1 MAAAQLG
8 VGGANQRT
16 LPASWY
22 RGTDRY
28 EAERHSIFG
37 TSWLLLG
44 HVDDVAGP
52 GDRLGLTVAGFPL
65 LVVRDD
71 EGGIRGF
78 HNVCPHRA
86 GPLAE
91 DGISGGPSLVCRYH
105 GWSFDLQGALLAAR
119 DFGDPGPEEQMCGL
133 RSITVAIWRNL
144 IFGNFEEGAPPLID
158 DLGGFADAAADQEIE
173 AFRPAGEYSHELRC
187 NWKTYAENYL
197 EGYHLPL
204 VHPGLTREVRP
215 SQYRVE
221 VGDRWCRHEVP
232 TRAGAVNAGRWL
244 WRWPNLA
251 LNLYPDSMN
260 IERFVPTGPVTTMVT
275 YRYFTRDGQLD
286 DDVVEMS
293 RTILEEDA
301 VICEAVQRNLDA
313 GVYVGGVLSPKHEM
327 AVAAFQ
333 RLVAAQAGER

>member
-1 MAAAQLG
+1 
-8 VGGANQRT
+8 

-22 RGTDRY
+22 HGTDRY
-28 EAERHSIFG
+28 EAERRSIFS

-44 HVDDVAGP
+44 HVADLERP
-52 GDRLGLTVAGFPL
+52 GDRLGITMAGFPL
-65 LVVRDD
+65 LIVRD
-71 EGGIRGF
+71 ESGEIHGF

-91 DGISGGPSLVCRYH
+91 EGTSGGPSIVCRYH
-105 GWSFDLQGALLAAR
+105 GWSFDLHGTLLAAR
-119 DFGDPGPEEQMCGL
+119 DFGEPGPEERACGL
-133 RSITVAIWRNL
+133 RPITVAVWRNL
-144 IFGNFEEGAPPLID
+144 IFGCLDGAQVPLID
-158 DLGGFADAAADQEIE
+158 DLGGFAAAAAGQEIE

-215 SQYRVE
+215 SQYRIE

-232 TRAGAVNAGRWL
+232 TRKGAVNAGRWL

-260 IERFVPTGPVTTMVT
+260 IEQFVPTGPSTTTVT
-275 YRYFTRDGQLD
+275 YRYFTRDGELD
-286 DDVVEMS
+286 DSVVAMS
-293 RTILEEDA
+293 RTVLEEDA
-301 VICEAVQRNLDA
+301 VICEAVQKNLDA
-313 GVYVGGVLSPKHEM
+313 GVYVDGVLSPKYEM

-333 RLVAAQAGER
+333 RLVATRVGER